1 MIPKIIH
8 YCWFGRGE
16 MNAMAKH
23 CIESWKKF
31 LPDYELYLWNED
43 NFDVNSTPW
52 TKQAYETK
60 KYAFV
65 TDYVRLYA
73 LQKIGGIYMDTDVE
87 VLKSLDKFLDA
98 PAFSGFETKE
108 LIPTGIMASEKDGI
122 WVNKMIEYYKDRPF
136 LRACGT
142 PDQITNVTVITN
154 MMADY
159 GFIPNNQFQTC
170 NGIFHLYPFDYFCP
184 KDQLTLKINLTEN
197 SHCIHHFNGSW
208 FPTKTKL
215 RKKLR
220 SYLPLGFYLFLRK
233 LFCKKPCKKE

>member
-23 CIESWKKF
+23 CIESWKKN

-43 NFDVNSTPW
+43 TFDVNSTPW

-60 KYAFV
+60 KYAFI

-73 LQKIGGIYMDTDVE
+73 LKKIGGIYMDTDVE
-87 VLKSLDKFLDA
+87 VLKSFDQFLDC
-98 PAFSGFETKE
+98 PAFSGFETE
-108 LIPTGIMASEKDGI
+108 TLIPTGIMASEKNGI
-122 WVNKMIEYYKDRPF
+122 WVDKMIQYYKDRPF
-136 LRACGT
+136 LREDGT
-142 PDQITNVTVITN
+142 SEPITNVTVITN

-159 GFIPNNQFQTC
+159 GFIPNNKFQTC
-170 NGIFHLYPFDYFCP
+170 NGILYLYPNDFFCP

-197 SHCIHHFNGSW
+197 THCIHHFNGSW
-208 FPTKTKL
+208 FPAKAKL
-215 RKKLR
+215 KRRLR
-220 SYLPLGFYLFLRK
+220 TYLPLGLYLFLRK
-233 LFCKKPCKKE
+233 LFIKNA